1 MCYSVLMTTA
11 QLLKAAL
18 QKKKSVVVLPIE
30 EYQRL
35 VAASVPTYYLQ
46 GKAALRLDKEVERS
60 LKEYRDGK
68 TRRIK
73 SLADLD

>member
-1 MCYSVLMTTA
+1 MTTA

-18 QKKKSVVVLPIE
+18 QKKKSVVVLPIA

-35 VAASVPTYYLQ
+35 VAASVPTYYLK
-46 GKAALRLDKEVERS
+46 GKAALRLDRLVERS
-60 LKEYRDGK
+60 LKEYREGK

-73 SLADLD
+73 SLADLN